1 VLILLILFIL
11 AFVIFLKTVT
21 IFAGAA
27 IIGTIIVIAIIRA
40 IWRTPAGDK
49 MREALARLGKA
60 FIEHPMAFIL
70 GFALFA
76 FIVLQIS
83 AWIAP

>member
-1 VLILLILFIL
+1 MLILLILFIL

-27 IIGTIIVIAIIRA
+27 IIGAIIVVAIIRA
-40 IWRTPAGDK
+40 IWNAPAGNK
-49 MREALARLGKA
+49 LRAALERLGKS
-60 FIEHPMAFIL
+60 FLNHPMAFIF
-70 GFALFA
+70 GFF
-76 FIVLQIS
+76 FVTVIVLQIV